1 MGNGHIFLIGFM
13 GAGKSSAARAIRNK
27 YGMDYIEMD
36 QQIEDEAGMSVS
48 EIFKRIGE
56 EEFRRMET
64 ELIRSLADKEFLV
77 ISCGGGVPVRKE
89 NVEEMRR
96 QGTVVYLTASPE
108 TVFER
113 VRGRH
118 HRPLL
123 EGNMNVDYIS
133 GLMDKRREAYEAAA
147 DVRVSTEGKT
157 VREIADEIMNL
168 AGAVRERQES
178 DELEQ
183 ERLYGLD

>member
-1 MGNGHIFLIGFM
+1 M
-13 GAGKSSAARAIRNK
+13 
-27 YGMDYIEMD
+27 
-36 QQIEDEAGMSVS
+36 
-48 EIFKRIGE
+48 
-56 EEFRRMET
+56 
-64 ELIRSLADKEFLV
+64 
-77 ISCGGGVPVRKE
+77 
-89 NVEEMRR
+89 EEMRR

>member
-77 ISCGGGVPVRKE
+77 ISCGGGVPVR
-89 NVEEMRR
+89 
-96 QGTVVYLTASPE
+96 
-108 TVFER
+108 
-113 VRGRH
+113 
-118 HRPLL
+118 
-123 EGNMNVDYIS
+123 
-133 GLMDKRREAYEAAA
+133 
-147 DVRVSTEGKT
+147 
-157 VREIADEIMNL
+157 
-168 AGAVRERQES
+168 
-178 DELEQ
+178 
-183 ERLYGLD
+183 